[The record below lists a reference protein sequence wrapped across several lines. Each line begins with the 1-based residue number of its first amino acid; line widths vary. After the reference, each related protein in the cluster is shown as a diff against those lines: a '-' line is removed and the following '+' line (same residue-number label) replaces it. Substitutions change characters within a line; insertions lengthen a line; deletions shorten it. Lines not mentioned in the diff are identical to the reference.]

1 MEEKVS
7 SSGRYA
13 TLYFLS
19 LYCALAVRWGETNSF
34 PSTLSF
40 SVIFKL
46 TIQKRLEEVSLS

>member
-13 TLYFLS
+13 TSYFLS

-46 TIQKRLEEVSLS
+46 TILKRLEEVSLS